1 MGVGKASP
9 RVTSRSGG
17 RHCTGVAGRREH
29 LSWPG
34 PEWPPCSPSLM
45 ACLGSSELPSPTPTP
60 LEGTEVGMGAVSST
74 AGFLDLLC
82 LHRSPVN
89 SCPSPWPLQMAGL
102 QVGRK
107 IYSINEDLVF
117 TRPFSEVE
125 TVLNQSFCSRRP
137 LRLLVATKAKE

>member
-17 RHCTGVAGRREH
+17 RHSTGMAGRREC

-34 PEWPPCSPSLM
+34 PEWPPCSPHSWP
-45 ACLGSSELPSPTPTP
+45 CLGSSELPSP
-60 LEGTEVGMGAVSST
+60 LEGTEVGMGAVSSS

-125 TVLNQSFCSRRP
+125 TVLNQSFCSRCP

>member
-1 MGVGKASP
+1 
-9 RVTSRSGG
+9 
-17 RHCTGVAGRREH
+17 
-29 LSWPG
+29 
-34 PEWPPCSPSLM
+34 
-45 ACLGSSELPSPTPTP
+45 
-60 LEGTEVGMGAVSST
+60 MGAVSSS
-74 AGFLDLLC
+74 AEFLNLLC
-82 LHRSPVN
+82 LHKSPVN
-89 SCPSPWPLQMAGL
+89 LCLSPWPLQMAGL